1 MTVPAHPPITT
12 IGLMSGTSLDGVD
25 AVLVRFE
32 ADRMRQLGR
41 ASLSFTPELRSALLT
56 LARGNGANEIESMGD
71 AGVELARIYAE
82 AVHRV
87 LADARM
93 TPGEVDAVGMH
104 GQTIRHRPERGFT
117 IQIGNAALLAELTGI
132 DVVADFRSRDVA
144 AGGEGAPLV
153 PAFHAEAFRGTEP
166 RIILNIGGIANASFL
181 PAQADPDAPVS
192 GYDTGPGNMLLD
204 AWVRRTTGEA
214 FDRDGRLSGAGRVM
228 PELLEAALRDPYFS
242 RKPPKS
248 TGREHF
254 SEAWLDR
261 FLESAPPR
269 ARASDIARTLA
280 ALTAEAAAREAER
293 TMPSAESLFVC
304 GGGSL
309 NPVLMAELES
319 RFAARTAV
327 RRVDATTALGI
338 APMDV
343 EGAAFAWL
351 AMRFLAGEPGN
362 LPSAT
367 KAKGRRILG
376 ALYPAR

>member
-1 MTVPAHPPITT
+1 
-12 IGLMSGTSLDGVD
+12 
-25 AVLVRFE
+25 
-32 ADRMRQLGR
+32 
-41 ASLSFTPELRSALLT
+41 
-56 LARGNGANEIESMGD
+56 
-71 AGVELARIYAE
+71 
-82 AVHRV
+82 
-87 LADARM
+87 
-93 TPGEVDAVGMH
+93 
-104 GQTIRHRPERGFT
+104 
-117 IQIGNAALLAELTGI
+117 
-132 DVVADFRSRDVA
+132 
-144 AGGEGAPLV
+144 
-153 PAFHAEAFRGTEP
+153 
-166 RIILNIGGIANASFL
+166 
-181 PAQADPDAPVS
+181 
-192 GYDTGPGNMLLD
+192 MLLD

-228 PELLEAALRDPYFS
+228 PKLLEAALRDPYFS

-261 FLESAPPR
+261 FLESAPPG

-376 ALYPAR
+376 ALYPARGRGRSGNLPSLRCRRTVRSRRSSRRSGCRSRTARPSDRT